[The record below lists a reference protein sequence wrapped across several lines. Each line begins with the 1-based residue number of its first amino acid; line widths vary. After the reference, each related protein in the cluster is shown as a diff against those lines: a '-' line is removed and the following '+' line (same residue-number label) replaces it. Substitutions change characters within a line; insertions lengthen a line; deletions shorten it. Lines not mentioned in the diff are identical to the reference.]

1 MVITNSKRYSRQGLW
16 SLFLI
21 CALPLHLW
29 TIILALRDFSWVA
42 ERTNAWD
49 AIGVFSYG
57 MVFAFVESL
66 VVFLVLTL
74 LGFLVTKHWN
84 QNQRFALL
92 STLVLITALW
102 GMLGQL
108 YFLLGF
114 SLPEVLIS
122 FLTRSGHPLRIMYAF
137 SLMMVL
143 PTILVPAYLILKSG
157 RALRFMQ
164 DLTGRLSLL
173 ASFYLSLDLAGLVV
187 IVIRNL

>member
-1 MVITNSKRYSRQGLW
+1 M
-16 SLFLI
+16 FLI